1 MVYDHINKRVFRE
14 IIFLNNVVRY
24 INISREL
31 NRMLGNVIRR
41 IRIMQR
47 YSRYAWTNFYARV
60 CVCVCIHTCYSQEIA
75 RARANLQWISPSF
88 LFFFPVCRR
97 SERRERK
104 LEEKKKLQW
113 KIVLYSDYHTN

>member
-1 MVYDHINKRVFRE
+1 MFRE

-31 NRMLGNVIRR
+31 NRMPGNVIRR

-60 CVCVCIHTCYSQEIA
+60 CVCMYSYLLLTRDSA
-75 RARANLQWISPSF
+75 RARESTMDFPFFS
-88 LFFFPVCRR
+88 FFFPVCRR